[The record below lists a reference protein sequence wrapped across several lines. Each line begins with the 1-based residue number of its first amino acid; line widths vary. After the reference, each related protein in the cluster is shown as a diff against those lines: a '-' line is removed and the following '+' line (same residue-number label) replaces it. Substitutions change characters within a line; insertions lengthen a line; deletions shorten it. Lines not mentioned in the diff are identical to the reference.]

1 MASRDQPEPDQ
12 PKREQPEPAPPTTL
26 IEHLQFA
33 LTVDQHNRVV
43 RDAAL
48 LIEGDRIRDL
58 GPTGEVLDRLG
69 DRPITQRIDGRR
81 LGVIPGLIDTHVHL
95 SETLSRAVFP
105 DVLAT
110 RAWVFHWAKPF
121 YAHVDEADERVSVT
135 LGSTEMLRSG
145 TTCFLD
151 MGAQNDAGLTARAA
165 AATGIRGV
173 VGRHAAD
180 RRPPQIPAGW
190 SEEMVDHHFFPDHK
204 SALAALE
211 DAVTQWHGYAG
222 GRIRCWVN
230 IEGKEPCSLELHV
243 GARELAA
250 RLGVGTTYHI
260 ASSIEESRVSQEK
273 YGRWPVTRIAEHGGL
288 GDNLVLAHAVA
299 LTDSEVALLAEHGT
313 AVAFCPSTSLKLAKG
328 ATAIGKYP
336 ELLAA
341 GVPVGLGTDGVS
353 AAGNLNLHRQMH
365 LAAGLFKDARLDPTL
380 VGAERALRMAT
391 IDGARMLGW
400 DDEIGSL
407 EPGKKA
413 DFVLFDLD
421 HHEWTPYADP
431 LQALVWSVSAA
442 SIAQTW
448 VDGRACYA
456 GGAVGAVDEPALRT
470 EARERAASIVRRA
483 GLDGTVPT
491 TTTLYD

>member
-1 MASRDQPEPDQ
+1 MPDNPASTG
-12 PKREQPEPAPPTTL
+12 PAQTTL
-26 IEHLQFA
+26 IENLQFV
-33 LTVDQHNRVV
+33 LTVDENDRVL

-58 GPTGEVLDRLG
+58 GPTGEVLHRMG
-69 DRPITQRIDGRR
+69 DRPVDRRIDGRR
-81 LGVIPGLIDTHVHL
+81 LGATPGFIDTHVHL

-121 YAHVDEADERVSVT
+121 YAHVDEADEQVSVS
-135 LGSTEMLRSG
+135 LGATEMLRSG

-151 MGAQNDAGLTARAA
+151 MGAQNDAGLTARAVA
-165 AATGIRGV
+165 DLGLRGV

-180 RRPPQIPAGW
+180 RRPEQAPPGW
-190 SEEMVDHHFFPDHK
+190 SEEMMDHHFFPDHRT
-204 SALAALE
+204 ALAALE
-211 DAVTQWHGYAG
+211 DAVRRWHGYAD

-243 GARELAA
+243 GARELAE

-260 ASSIEESRVSQEK
+260 ASSIEESRVSERR
-273 YGRWPVTRIAEHGGL
+273 YGRWPVSRIADHDGL
-288 GDNLVLAHAVA
+288 GGNLVLAHAVA
-299 LTDSEVALLAEHGT
+299 VSDDEVRLLAEHGT
-313 AVAFCPSTSLKLAKG
+313 SVAFCPSTSLKLAKG

-336 ELLAA
+336 EMLAA
-341 GVPVGLGTDGVS
+341 GATVGLGTDGVS
-353 AAGNLNLHRQMH
+353 AAGNLNLHRQ
-365 LAAGLFKDARLDPTL
+365 LYLVAGLFKDARLDAGL
-380 VGAERALRMAT
+380 VGARQALRMAT
-391 IDGARMLGW
+391 IDGARALGW

-407 EPGKKA
+407 EVGKKA
-413 DFVLFDLD
+413 DLVLFDLD

-431 LQALVWSVSAA
+431 LQALVWSVSPA

-448 VDGRACYA
+448 VDGRALYVD
-456 GGAVGAVDEPALRT
+456 GQVRTVDEAALRA
-470 EARERAASIVRRA
+470 EARTRAADIVRRA
-483 GLDGTVPT
+483 GLDESVPT